1 MMVDRGWT
9 WRFDNFKP
17 GEFACKC
24 GCGYENPDYLLVALL
39 QRLRDEVQ
47 RPVRI
52 NSGCRCRSHNIAVG
66 GRPDTP
72 GLPGTGSM
80 HLQCKAADIRIDG
93 MTAREIFDVIRRL
106 YLDGEIYVG
115 YVYAING
122 NSVHVDVRAP
132 QSALVRRRKA

>member
-1 MMVDRGWT
+1 MWL
-9 WRFDNFKP
+9 FPNFTRE
-17 GEFACKC
+17 EFACKC
-24 GCGYENPDYLLVALL
+24 GCGYENPDYLLVSSL

-52 NSGCRCRSHNIAVG
+52 NSGCRCKSHNIAVG

-80 HLQCKAADIRIDG
+80 NLQCKAADIRIDG
-93 MTAREIFDVIRRL
+93 MTSQQIIDILRRL

-122 NSVHVDVRAP
+122 RSVHVDVRAP
-132 QSALVRRRKA
+132 QSQVVRRWTR